1 MRARTTLNTLT
12 RTNPLLRGRRREES
26 MAQHSHSLGC
36 RWRNWRGRRGGR
48 HEHQEAPEAS
58 SRGYSKKTSSRLL
71 AWTAARPARL
81 PAFRWTSL
89 NESIVLRVAKWWIQI
104 FFTLL
109 RWGQELPARWRG
121 RRAQW
126 GARGGQTGWREA
138 ANEDPPFSLFSAR
151 TTPISS
157 VLFCA
162 AWCCYR

>member
-1 MRARTTLNTLT
+1 MNSWPSVLPTEPDLT
-12 RTNPLLRGRRREES
+12 WYLS
-26 MAQHSHSLGC
+26 D
-36 RWRNWRGRRGGR
+36 
-48 HEHQEAPEAS
+48 
-58 SRGYSKKTSSRLL
+58 SRLL

-138 ANEDPPFSLFSAR
+138 TIDLAGFFRSRLCRHRFLPFFFVLLGSATDKMHYR
-151 TTPISS
+151 NSEWICFEIQRKSMHSSTSDKPVSPFFYSCETTSYF
-157 VLFCA
+157 L
-162 AWCCYR
+162 